1 MDHLR
6 QVFPMVRQAGKL
18 ALSTP
23 EHDSEDGNRFA
34 FGENWARFLG
44 SIDEQ
49 AITEAEVNLKEML
62 ETQSLAGLSFLDV
75 GSGSGLSSLV
85 ACRLG
90 AAPVSFDMDAQS
102 VASTQ
107 VLRARFPE
115 YADTWTIEHG
125 SALDREY
132 LNGLGQ
138 FDIVYSW
145 GVLHH
150 SGSMWEAMDNLCLP
164 VKEGGRLWVALYNDQ
179 GWISEYWLRVKRSYN
194 QNLFLR
200 TLMIAVHSP
209 YLLGLRI
216 LVRLARGQIRLERG
230 MSLWHDMLDWLGG
243 YPFET
248 ATPDAVVAFYE
259 NRDFRLVKI
268 KTCGRRHGCNDYV
281 FEKRQP

>member
-1 MDHLR
+1 MATGL
-6 QVFPMVRQAGKL
+6 PSAKIG
-18 ALSTP
+18 
-23 EHDSEDGNRFA
+23 
-34 FGENWARFLG
+34 ARFLG

-49 AITEAEVNLKEML
+49 ASPRPRSTLRKCWRPNRWRASVSSM
-62 ETQSLAGLSFLDV
+62 SGPAADYPRSSHAGSV
-75 GSGSGLSSLV
+75 PRR
-85 ACRLG
+85 CRLTWTHNQW
-90 AAPVSFDMDAQS
+90 PR
-102 VASTQ
+102 
-107 VLRARFPE
+107 LRYCARRFPE
-115 YADTWTIEHG
+115 YVDTWTIEHG

-230 MSLWHDMLDWLGG
+230 MSLWHDMLIGLADI
-243 YPFET
+243 
-248 ATPDAVVAFYE
+248 
-259 NRDFRLVKI
+259 RSRRRRLTRLSRSMKI
-268 KTCGRRHGCNDYV
+268 VTFV
-281 FEKRQP
+281 W